1 MKGRIT
7 MSKYVFGIDLGT
19 TYSCIARVDERGRAE
34 VIKNLEGENTTPSV
48 VAFEDNSV
56 IVGSDAKEESSIK
69 PETTV
74 LLAKS
79 YMGKKVSMLDYNGE
93 PKMPEEISSYILKK
107 LTRDASEQL
116 GVEVK
121 DVVIT
126 CPAYFGTAERT
137 ATKNAGKIAGLNVLE
152 IISEPTAAAI
162 YYGCTKKLEEKTILV
177 YDLGGGTFDVTVMRI
192 SADKIEVICSD
203 GDHDLGGKNWDEI
216 LMAYL
221 LNQFSQK
228 VGYEVEPDE
237 YLDQRL
243 RDLAEKL
250 KKRLT
255 SSPKASGILEG
266 DGRQEKL
273 SVTREEF
280 DRMTAVYLRETMNK
294 VDAVLEIAQSKGYQ
308 VDEVLLVGGSTRMPQ
323 IKEMLEKKFKKEKV
337 QFLEPDEAVAKGAAI
352 HAVNVYVN
360 NQKNLTEKDFE
371 SEENVQVNIDG
382 DIKELNAKDYK
393 EKLSFSPEMMSLG
406 GKSREVVMA
415 TTKSFALN
423 PIVNGK
429 QVGYNMIIKN
439 QPLNN
444 GFLEVSKVFGTYF
457 ENQEIVNIAI
467 YENDSMEEY
476 FELEEN
482 LKLGDVNLE
491 LPKGLPKKSPIEI
504 TLKLTKEGILEVKG
518 LDKTSNKKVKVE
530 MNTKGIMLKEELEKI
545 KHKVQ
550 GITLI

>member
-1 MKGRIT
+1 

-126 CPAYFGTAERT
+126 CPAYFGTAERI

-444 GFLEVSKVFGTYF
+444 GFLEVSKVFGTYL

>member
-1 MKGRIT
+1 

-19 TYSCIARVDERGRAE
+19 TYSCIARVDETGRAE
-34 VIKNLEGENTTPSV
+34 VIKNLEGENITPSV
-48 VAFEDNSV
+48 VAFEDDTV

-74 LLAKS
+74 LLVKS
-79 YMGKKVSMLDYNGE
+79 YMGKKISMLDYNGE

-107 LTRDASEQL
+107 LARDTSEQL

-162 YYGCTKKLEEKTILV
+162 YYGCTRKHDEKTVLV

-192 SADKIEVICSD
+192 SANKIEVVCSD
-203 GDHDLGGKNWDEI
+203 GDHDLGGKNWDET
-216 LMAYL
+216 LMSYL
-221 LNQFSQK
+221 INQFSQK

-243 RDLAEKL
+243 REMAEKL

-255 SSPKASGILEG
+255 ATTKASGILEG
-266 DGRQEKL
+266 DAKQEKL
-273 SVTREEF
+273 SVTREDF
-280 DRMTAVYLRETMNK
+280 DRMTSIYLRETMNK
-294 VDAVLEIAQSKGYQ
+294 VETVLEISKNKGYQ
-308 VDEVLLVGGSTRMPQ
+308 IDEVLLVGGSTRMPQ
-323 IKEMLEKKFKKEKV
+323 VKETLEAKFGKEKV
-337 QFLEPDEAVAKGAAI
+337 YFLEPDEAVAKGAAI

-360 NQKNLTEKDFE
+360 NQKNLSEKDFE
-371 SEENVQVNIDG
+371 SEENVKVNIDG

-393 EKLSFSPEMMSLG
+393 EKLSFSPEIMSLG
-406 GKSREVVMA
+406 GKAREVVMT

-423 PIVNGK
+423 PIVNGR
-429 QVGYNMIIKN
+429 QIGYNMIIKN
-439 QPLNN
+439 QLMNN
-444 GFLEVSKVFGTYF
+444 GFLEVSKVFGTYLP
-457 ENQEIVNIAI
+457 NQETVDITI

-482 LKLGDVNLE
+482 LKLGKVTLE
-491 LPKGLPKKSPIEI
+491 LPKNLPKGSPIEI

-518 LDKTSNKKVKVE
+518 LDKTSNKEVKVE
-530 MNTKGIMLKEELEKI
+530 MNTKGIMSKQELERI
-545 KHKVQ
+545 KNKVQ

>member
-1 MKGRIT
+1 

-19 TYSCIARVDERGRAE
+19 TYSCIARVDETGRAE

-56 IVGSDAKEESSIK
+56 IVGRDAKEESSIK

-162 YYGCTKKLEEKTILV
+162 YYGCTRKLEEKTILV

-192 SADKIEVICSD
+192 SANKIEVICSD

-216 LMAYL
+216 LMVYL

-280 DRMTAVYLRETMNK
+280 DRMTSVYLRETMNK
-294 VDAVLEIAQSKGYQ
+294 VDAVLEITQSKGYQ

-323 IKEMLEKKFKKEKV
+323 IKETLEKKFGKEKV
-337 QFLEPDEAVAKGAAI
+337 HFLEPDEAVAKGAAI

-360 NQKNLTEKDFE
+360 NQKNFTEKDFE
-371 SEENVQVNIDG
+371 AEENVQVNING

-406 GKSREVVMA
+406 GKAREVVMA

-429 QVGYNMIIKN
+429 QIGYNMIIKN

-530 MNTKGIMLKEELEKI
+530 MNTKGIMLNEELEKI
-545 KHKVQ
+545 KCKVQ

>member
-1 MKGRIT
+1 MKGRIK

-19 TYSCIARVDERGRAE
+19 TYSCIARVDETGRAE
-34 VIKNLEGENTTPSV
+34 VIKNLEGENITPSV
-48 VAFEDNSV
+48 VAFEDDTV

-74 LLAKS
+74 LLVKS
-79 YMGKKVSMLDYNGE
+79 YMGKEISMLDYNGE

-107 LTRDASEQL
+107 LARDASEQL

-162 YYGCTKKLEEKTILV
+162 YYGCTRKHDEKTVLV

-192 SADKIEVICSD
+192 SADKIEVVCSD
-203 GDHDLGGKNWDEI
+203 GDHDLGGKNWDET
-216 LMAYL
+216 LMSYL
-221 LNQFSQK
+221 INQFSQK

-243 RDLAEKL
+243 REMAEKL

-255 SSPKASGILEG
+255 ATTKASGILEG
-266 DGRQEKL
+266 DAKQEKL
-273 SVTREEF
+273 SVTREDF
-280 DRMTAVYLRETMNK
+280 DRMTSIYLRETMNK
-294 VDAVLEIAQSKGYQ
+294 VETVLEISKNKGYQ
-308 VDEVLLVGGSTRMPQ
+308 IDEVLLVGGSTRMPQ
-323 IKEMLEKKFKKEKV
+323 VKETLEAKFGKEKV
-337 QFLEPDEAVAKGAAI
+337 YFLEPDEAVAKGAAI

-360 NQKNLTEKDFE
+360 NQKNLSEKDFE
-371 SEENVQVNIDG
+371 SEENVKVNIDG

-393 EKLSFSPEMMSLG
+393 EKLSFSPEIMSLG
-406 GKSREVVMA
+406 GKAREVVMT

-423 PIVNGK
+423 PIVNGR
-429 QVGYNMIIKN
+429 QIGYNMIIKN
-439 QPLNN
+439 QLMNN
-444 GFLEVSKVFGTYF
+444 GFLEVSKVFGTYLP
-457 ENQEIVNIAI
+457 NQETVDITI

-482 LKLGDVNLE
+482 LKLGKVTLE
-491 LPKGLPKKSPIEI
+491 LPKNLPKGSPIEI

-518 LDKTSNKKVKVE
+518 LDKTSNKEVKVE
-530 MNTKGIMLKEELEKI
+530 MNTKGIMSKQELERI
-545 KHKVQ
+545 KNKVQ

>member
-1 MKGRIT
+1 

-19 TYSCIARVDERGRAE
+19 TYSCIARVDETGRAE
-34 VIKNLEGENTTPSV
+34 VIKNLEGEHITPSV
-48 VAFEDNSV
+48 VAFEDNNV
-56 IVGSDAKEESSIK
+56 IVGSDAKEESVIK

-74 LLAKS
+74 ILVKS
-79 YMGKKVSMLDYNGE
+79 YMGQKTSMIDYDGE
-93 PKMPEEISSYILKK
+93 PKMPEEISAYILKK
-107 LTRDASEQL
+107 LVRDTSEQL

-162 YYGCTKKLEEKTILV
+162 YYGCTKKHDKKTVLV

-203 GDHDLGGKNWDEI
+203 GDHDLGGKNWDET

-221 LNQFSQK
+221 INQFSEK

-237 YLDQRL
+237 YLEQRL
-243 RDLAEKL
+243 RELAEKL

-255 SSPKASGILEG
+255 SSTKASGILEG
-266 DGRQEKL
+266 DGKQKKL
-273 SVTREEF
+273 SVTIEEF
-280 DRMTAVYLRETMNK
+280 NRMTSVYLRETMNK
-294 VDAVLEIAQSKGYQ
+294 VDAVLEIAQSKGYEI
-308 VDEVLLVGGSTRMPQ
+308 DEVLLVGGSTRMPQ
-323 IKEMLEKKFKKEKV
+323 VKGTLERKFGKEKV

-360 NQKNLTEKDFE
+360 NQKKLTEKDFE
-371 SEENVQVNIDG
+371 SEENVQVDIDG
-382 DIKELNAKDYK
+382 DIKELNTKDYK
-393 EKLSFSPEMMSLG
+393 EKLSFSPEIMSLG
-406 GKSREVVMA
+406 GKAREVVMA

-429 QVGYNMIIKN
+429 QIGYNMIIKN
-439 QPLNN
+439 QPMNN
-444 GFLEVSKVFGTYF
+444 GFLEVSKIFGTYI
-457 ENQEIVNIAI
+457 ENQETVNITI

-491 LPKGLPKKSPIEI
+491 LPEKLPKNSPIEI

-518 LDKTSNKKVKVE
+518 LDKTTNKEVKVE
-530 MNTKGIMLKEELEKI
+530 MNTKGVMSKQELEKI
-545 KHKVQ
+545 KDKVQ

>member
-1 MKGRIT
+1 

-19 TYSCIARVDERGRAE
+19 TYSCIARVDETGRAE
-34 VIKNLEGENTTPSV
+34 VIKNLEGENVTPSV
-48 VAFEDNSV
+48 VAFEDDSV
-56 IVGSDAKEESSIK
+56 IVGSDAKDESSIK

-74 LLAKS
+74 MLVKS
-79 YMGKKVSMLDYNGE
+79 YMGKKTSMIDYNGE

-107 LTRDASEQL
+107 LARDTSEQL

-162 YYGCTKKLEEKTILV
+162 YYGCTRKLEEKTVLV

-203 GDHDLGGKNWDEI
+203 GDHDLGGKNWDEA

-221 LNQFSQK
+221 INQFSEK
-228 VGYEVEPDE
+228 IGYEVEPDE

-243 RDLAEKL
+243 RELAEKL

-255 SSPKASGILEG
+255 SSSKASGMLEG

-273 SVTREEF
+273 SITREEF
-280 DRMTAVYLRETMNK
+280 ERMTVLYLRETMNK

-308 VDEVLLVGGSTRMPQ
+308 ADEVLLVGGSTRMPQ
-323 IKEMLEKKFKKEKV
+323 IKETLEKKFGKEKV

-360 NQKNLTEKDFE
+360 NQKNLTEEDFE

-393 EKLSFSPEMMSLG
+393 EKLSFSPEIMSLG
-406 GKSREVVMA
+406 GKAREVVMA
-415 TTKSFALN
+415 TTKSFAIN

-429 QVGYNMIIKN
+429 QIGYNMIIKN

-444 GFLEVSKVFGTYF
+444 GFLEVSKVFGTYY
-457 ENQEIVNIAI
+457 ENQESVNIAI

-491 LPKGLPKKSPIEI
+491 LPKSLPKKSPIEI

-518 LDKTSNKKVKVE
+518 LDKTSNKEVKVE
-530 MNTKGIMLKEELEKI
+530 MNAKGIMSKEELEKI
-545 KHKVQ
+545 KLKVQ

>member
-1 MKGRIT
+1 

-19 TYSCIARVDERGRAE
+19 TYSCIARVDETGRAE

-56 IVGSDAKEESSIK
+56 IVGRDAKEESSIK

-107 LTRDASEQL
+107 LVRDASEQL

-152 IISEPTAAAI
+152 IISEPKAAAI
-162 YYGCTKKLEEKTILV
+162 YYGCTRKLEEKTILV

-192 SADKIEVICSD
+192 SANKIEVICSD

-216 LMAYL
+216 LMVYL

-243 RDLAEKL
+243 RDLAERL

-255 SSPKASGILEG
+255 SSTKASGILEG
-266 DGRQEKL
+266 DGQQEKL

-280 DRMTAVYLRETMNK
+280 DRMTSVYLRETMNK

-323 IKEMLEKKFKKEKV
+323 IKETLEKKFGKEKI

-360 NQKNLTEKDFE
+360 NQKNFTEKDFE
-371 SEENVQVNIDG
+371 AEENVQVNING

-406 GKSREVVMA
+406 GKAREVVMA

-429 QVGYNMIIKN
+429 QIGYNMIIKN

-530 MNTKGIMLKEELEKI
+530 MNTKGIMLNEELEKI
-545 KHKVQ
+545 KCKVQ

>member
-1 MKGRIT
+1 

-19 TYSCIARVDERGRAE
+19 TYSCIARVDETGRAE

-126 CPAYFGTAERT
+126 CPAYFGTAERI

-444 GFLEVSKVFGTYF
+444 GFLEVSKVFGTYL

>member
-1 MKGRIT
+1 

-19 TYSCIARVDERGRAE
+19 TYSCIARVDETGRAE

-56 IVGSDAKEESSIK
+56 IVGRDAKEESSIK

-107 LTRDASEQL
+107 LVRDASEQL

-162 YYGCTKKLEEKTILV
+162 YYGCTRKLEEKTILV

-192 SADKIEVICSD
+192 SANKIEVICSD

-216 LMAYL
+216 LMVYL

-243 RDLAEKL
+243 RDLAERL

-255 SSPKASGILEG
+255 SSTKASGILEG
-266 DGRQEKL
+266 DGQQEKL

-280 DRMTAVYLRETMNK
+280 DRMTSVYLRETMNK

-323 IKEMLEKKFKKEKV
+323 IKETLEKKFGKEKI

-360 NQKNLTEKDFE
+360 NQKNFTEKDFE
-371 SEENVQVNIDG
+371 AEENVQVNING

-406 GKSREVVMA
+406 GKAREVVMA

-429 QVGYNMIIKN
+429 QIGYNMIIKN

-467 YENDSMEEY
+467 YENDSIEEY

-530 MNTKGIMLKEELEKI
+530 MNTKGIMLNEELEKI
-545 KHKVQ
+545 KCKVQ

>member
-1 MKGRIT
+1 

-19 TYSCIARVDERGRAE
+19 TYSCIARVDETGRAE
-34 VIKNLEGENTTPSV
+34 VIKNLEGENITPSV
-48 VAFEDNSV
+48 VAFENNSV

-162 YYGCTKKLEEKTILV
+162 YYGCTRKLEEKTILV

-192 SADKIEVICSD
+192 SANKIEVICSD

-216 LMAYL
+216 LMSYL

-280 DRMTAVYLRETMNK
+280 DRMTSVYLRETMNK
-294 VDAVLEIAQSKGYQ
+294 VDAVLEIAQNKGYQ

-323 IKEMLEKKFKKEKV
+323 IKETLEKKFGKEKV

-360 NQKNLTEKDFE
+360 NQKNFTEKDFE
-371 SEENVQVNIDG
+371 AEENVQVDING

-406 GKSREVVMA
+406 GKAREVVMA

-423 PIVNGK
+423 PIVNDK
-429 QVGYNMIIKN
+429 QIGYNMIIKN

-518 LDKTSNKKVKVE
+518 LDKTSNKEVKVE
-530 MNTKGIMLKEELEKI
+530 MNAKGIMSKEELEKI
-545 KHKVQ
+545 KLKVQ

>member
-1 MKGRIT
+1 

-19 TYSCIARVDERGRAE
+19 TYSCIARVDETGRAE

-48 VAFEDNSV
+48 VAFEDDSV
-56 IVGSDAKEESSIK
+56 IVGSDAKEEASIK

-74 LLAKS
+74 LLVKA
-79 YMGKKVSMLDYNGE
+79 YMGKKVSMLDYNGDS
-93 PKMPEEISSYILKK
+93 KMPEEISSYILKK
-107 LTRDASEQL
+107 LARDASEQL

-152 IISEPTAAAI
+152 IINEPTAAAI
-162 YYGCTKKLEEKTILV
+162 YYGCTRKHEEKTVLV

-192 SADKIEVICSD
+192 NDDKIEVICSD
-203 GDHDLGGKNWDEI
+203 GDHDLGGKNWDET

-221 LNQFSQK
+221 INQFSQK

-243 RDLAEKL
+243 REMAEKF

-255 SSPKASGILEG
+255 SSTKVSGILEG
-266 DGRQEKL
+266 DGKQEKL

-280 DRMTAVYLRETMNK
+280 DGMTSIYLRETMNK
-294 VDAVLEIAQSKGYQ
+294 VETVLEIARNKGYKI
-308 VDEVLLVGGSTRMPQ
+308 DEVLLVGGSTRMPQ
-323 IKEMLEKKFKKEKV
+323 IKETLEEKFGKEKV
-337 QFLEPDEAVAKGAAI
+337 KFFEPDEAVAKGAAI
-352 HAVNVYVN
+352 HAVNIYVN

-371 SEENVQVNIDG
+371 SEENVKVNIDG

-393 EKLSFSPEMMSLG
+393 EKLSFSPEVMSLG
-406 GKSREVVMA
+406 GKAREVIMA

-423 PIVNGK
+423 PIVNGR
-429 QVGYNMIIKN
+429 QIGYNMIIKN
-439 QPLNN
+439 QPMNN
-444 GFLEVSKVFGTYF
+444 GFLEVSKVFGTYL
-457 ENQEIVNIAI
+457 ENQETVDITI

-482 LKLGDVNLE
+482 LKLGDIILE
-491 LPKGLPKKSPIEI
+491 LPKNLPKLSPIEI

-518 LDKTSNKKVKVE
+518 LDKTSNKEVKVK
-530 MNTKGIMLKEELEKI
+530 MNTKGIMSKQELEKI
-545 KHKVQ
+545 KDKVQ

>member
-1 MKGRIT
+1 
-7 MSKYVFGIDLGT
+7 
-19 TYSCIARVDERGRAE
+19 
-34 VIKNLEGENTTPSV
+34 
-48 VAFEDNSV
+48 
-56 IVGSDAKEESSIK
+56 
-69 PETTV
+69 
-74 LLAKS
+74 
-79 YMGKKVSMLDYNGE
+79 
-93 PKMPEEISSYILKK
+93 
-107 LTRDASEQL
+107 
-116 GVEVK
+116 
-121 DVVIT
+121 
-126 CPAYFGTAERT
+126 
-137 ATKNAGKIAGLNVLE
+137 
-152 IISEPTAAAI
+152 
-162 YYGCTKKLEEKTILV
+162 
-177 YDLGGGTFDVTVMRI
+177 MRI

-360 NQKNLTEKDFE
+360 NQKNFTEKDFE
-371 SEENVQVNIDG
+371 AEENVQVNING

-393 EKLSFSPEMMSLG
+393 EKLSISPEMMSLG
-406 GKSREVVMA
+406 GKAREVVMA

-429 QVGYNMIIKN
+429 QIGYNMIIKN

-545 KHKVQ
+545 KCKVQ

>member
-1 MKGRIT
+1 

-19 TYSCIARVDERGRAE
+19 TYSCIARVDETGRAE
-34 VIKNLEGENTTPSV
+34 VIKNLEGENVTPSV
-48 VAFEDNSV
+48 VAFEDDSV
-56 IVGSDAKEESSIK
+56 IVGSDAKDESSIK

-74 LLAKS
+74 MLVKS
-79 YMGKKVSMLDYNGE
+79 YMGKKTSMIDYNGE

-107 LTRDASEQL
+107 LARDTSEQL

-162 YYGCTKKLEEKTILV
+162 YYGCTRKHDEKTVLV

-192 SADKIEVICSD
+192 NADKIEVVCSD
-203 GDHDLGGKNWDEI
+203 GDHDLGGKNWDET
-216 LMAYL
+216 LMSYL
-221 LNQFSQK
+221 INQFSQK

-243 RDLAEKL
+243 REMAEKL

-255 SSPKASGILEG
+255 ATTKASGILEG
-266 DGRQEKL
+266 DAKQEKL
-273 SVTREEF
+273 SVTREDF
-280 DRMTAVYLRETMNK
+280 DRMTSIYLRETMNK
-294 VDAVLEIAQSKGYQ
+294 VETVLEISKNKGYQ
-308 VDEVLLVGGSTRMPQ
+308 IDEVLLVGGSTRMPQ
-323 IKEMLEKKFKKEKV
+323 VKETLEAKFGKEKV
-337 QFLEPDEAVAKGAAI
+337 YFLEPDEAVAKGAAI

-360 NQKNLTEKDFE
+360 NQKNLSEKDFE
-371 SEENVQVNIDG
+371 SEENVKVNIDG

-393 EKLSFSPEMMSLG
+393 EKLSFSPEIMSLG
-406 GKSREVVMA
+406 GKAREVVMT

-423 PIVNGK
+423 PIVNGR
-429 QVGYNMIIKN
+429 QIGYNMIIKN
-439 QPLNN
+439 QLMNN
-444 GFLEVSKVFGTYF
+444 GFLEVSKVFGTYLP
-457 ENQEIVNIAI
+457 NQETVDITI

-482 LKLGDVNLE
+482 LKLGKVTLE
-491 LPKGLPKKSPIEI
+491 LPKNLPKGSPIEI

-518 LDKTSNKKVKVE
+518 LDKTSNKEVKVE
-530 MNTKGIMLKEELEKI
+530 MNTKGIMSKQELERI
-545 KHKVQ
+545 KNKVQ

>member
-1 MKGRIT
+1 

-19 TYSCIARVDERGRAE
+19 TYSCIARVDETGRAE
-34 VIKNLEGENTTPSV
+34 VIKNLEGENVTPSV
-48 VAFEDNSV
+48 VAFEDDSV
-56 IVGSDAKEESSIK
+56 IVGSDAKDESSIK

-74 LLAKS
+74 MLVKS
-79 YMGKKVSMLDYNGE
+79 YMGKKTSMIDYNGE

-107 LTRDASEQL
+107 LARDTSEQL

-162 YYGCTKKLEEKTILV
+162 YYGCTRKHDEKTVLV

-192 SADKIEVICSD
+192 NADKIEVVCSD
-203 GDHDLGGKNWDEI
+203 GDHDLGGKNWDET
-216 LMAYL
+216 LMSYL
-221 LNQFSQK
+221 INQFSQK

-243 RDLAEKL
+243 REMAEKL

-255 SSPKASGILEG
+255 ATTKASGILEG
-266 DGRQEKL
+266 DAKQEKL
-273 SVTREEF
+273 SVTREDF
-280 DRMTAVYLRETMNK
+280 DRMTSIYLRETMNK
-294 VDAVLEIAQSKGYQ
+294 VETVLEISKNKGYQ
-308 VDEVLLVGGSTRMPQ
+308 IDEVLLVGGSTRMPQ
-323 IKEMLEKKFKKEKV
+323 VKETLEAKFGKEKV
-337 QFLEPDEAVAKGAAI
+337 YFLEPDEAVAKGAAI

-360 NQKNLTEKDFE
+360 NQKNLSEKDFE
-371 SEENVQVNIDG
+371 SEENIKVNIDG

-393 EKLSFSPEMMSLG
+393 EKLSFSPEIMSLG
-406 GKSREVVMA
+406 GKAREVVMT

-423 PIVNGK
+423 PIVNGR
-429 QVGYNMIIKN
+429 QIGYNMIIKN
-439 QPLNN
+439 QLMNN
-444 GFLEVSKVFGTYF
+444 GFLEVSKVFGTYLP
-457 ENQEIVNIAI
+457 NQETVDITI

-482 LKLGDVNLE
+482 LKLGKVNLE
-491 LPKGLPKKSPIEI
+491 LPKNLPKGSPIEI

-518 LDKTSNKKVKVE
+518 LDKTSNKEVKVE
-530 MNTKGIMLKEELEKI
+530 MNTKGIMSKQELERI
-545 KHKVQ
+545 KNKVQ

>member
-1 MKGRIT
+1 

-19 TYSCIARVDERGRAE
+19 TYSCIARVDETGRAE
-34 VIKNLEGENTTPSV
+34 VIKNLEGENTTPSI

-56 IVGSDAKEESSIK
+56 IVGRDAKEESSIK

-107 LTRDASEQL
+107 LVRDASEQL

-162 YYGCTKKLEEKTILV
+162 YYGCTRKLEEKTILV

-192 SADKIEVICSD
+192 SANKIEVICSD

-216 LMAYL
+216 LMVYL

-243 RDLAEKL
+243 RDLAERL

-280 DRMTAVYLRETMNK
+280 DRMTSVYLRETMNK

-323 IKEMLEKKFKKEKV
+323 IKETLEKKFGKEKV

-360 NQKNLTEKDFE
+360 NQKNFTEKDFE
-371 SEENVQVNIDG
+371 AEENVQVNING

-406 GKSREVVMA
+406 GKAREVVMA

-429 QVGYNMIIKN
+429 QIGYNMIIKN

-530 MNTKGIMLKEELEKI
+530 MNTKGIMLNEELEKI
-545 KHKVQ
+545 KCKVQ

>member
-1 MKGRIT
+1 

-19 TYSCIARVDERGRAE
+19 TYSCIARVDETGRAE
-34 VIKNLEGENTTPSV
+34 VIKNLEGENITPSV
-48 VAFEDNSV
+48 VAFEDDTV

-74 LLAKS
+74 LLVKS
-79 YMGKKVSMLDYNGE
+79 YMGKEISMLDYNGE

-107 LTRDASEQL
+107 LARDASEQL

-162 YYGCTKKLEEKTILV
+162 YYGCTRKHDEKTVLV

-192 SADKIEVICSD
+192 NADKIEVVCSD
-203 GDHDLGGKNWDEI
+203 GDHDLGGKNWDET
-216 LMAYL
+216 LMSYL
-221 LNQFSQK
+221 INQFSQK

-243 RDLAEKL
+243 REMAEKL

-255 SSPKASGILEG
+255 ATTKASGILEG
-266 DGRQEKL
+266 DAKQEKL
-273 SVTREEF
+273 SVTREDF
-280 DRMTAVYLRETMNK
+280 DRMTSIYLRETMNK
-294 VDAVLEIAQSKGYQ
+294 VETVLEISKNKGYKI
-308 VDEVLLVGGSTRMPQ
+308 DEVLLVGGSTRMPQ
-323 IKEMLEKKFKKEKV
+323 VKETLEAKFGKEKV
-337 QFLEPDEAVAKGAAI
+337 YFLEPDEAVAKGAAI

-360 NQKNLTEKDFE
+360 NQKNLSEKDFE
-371 SEENVQVNIDG
+371 SEENVKVNIDG

-393 EKLSFSPEMMSLG
+393 EKLSFSPEIMSLG
-406 GKSREVVMA
+406 GKAREVVMT

-423 PIVNGK
+423 PIVNGR
-429 QVGYNMIIKN
+429 QIGYNMIIKN
-439 QPLNN
+439 QLMNN
-444 GFLEVSKVFGTYF
+444 GFLEVSKVFGTYLP
-457 ENQEIVNIAI
+457 NQETVDITI

-482 LKLGDVNLE
+482 LKLGKVTLE
-491 LPKGLPKKSPIEI
+491 LPKNLPKGSPIEI

-518 LDKTSNKKVKVE
+518 LDKTSNKEVKVE
-530 MNTKGIMLKEELEKI
+530 MNTKGIMSKQELERI
-545 KHKVQ
+545 KNKVQ

>member
-1 MKGRIT
+1 

-19 TYSCIARVDERGRAE
+19 TYSCIARVDETGRAE
-34 VIKNLEGENTTPSV
+34 VIKNLEGENVTPSV
-48 VAFEDNSV
+48 VAFEDDSV
-56 IVGSDAKEESSIK
+56 IVGSDAKDESSIK

-74 LLAKS
+74 MLVKS
-79 YMGKKVSMLDYNGE
+79 YMGKKTSMIDYNGE

-107 LTRDASEQL
+107 LARDTSEQL

-162 YYGCTKKLEEKTILV
+162 YYGCTRKLEEKTVLV

-192 SADKIEVICSD
+192 SANKIEVICSD

-216 LMAYL
+216 LMVYL

-243 RDLAEKL
+243 RDLAERL

-255 SSPKASGILEG
+255 SSTKASGILEG
-266 DGRQEKL
+266 DGQQEKL

-280 DRMTAVYLRETMNK
+280 DRMTSVYLRETMNK

-323 IKEMLEKKFKKEKV
+323 IKETLEKKFGKEKV

-360 NQKNLTEKDFE
+360 NQKNFTEKDFE
-371 SEENVQVNIDG
+371 AEENVQVNING

-406 GKSREVVMA
+406 GKAREVVMA

-429 QVGYNMIIKN
+429 QIGYNMIIKN

-491 LPKGLPKKSPIEI
+491 LPKSLPKKSPIEI

-518 LDKTSNKKVKVE
+518 IDKTSNKEVKVE
-530 MNTKGIMLKEELEKI
+530 MNAKGIMSKEELEKI
-545 KHKVQ
+545 KLKVQ

>member
-1 MKGRIT
+1 

-19 TYSCIARVDERGRAE
+19 TYSCIARVDETGRAE

-56 IVGSDAKEESSIK
+56 IVGRDAKEESSIK

-107 LTRDASEQL
+107 LVRDASEQL

-162 YYGCTKKLEEKTILV
+162 YYGCTRKLEEKTILV
-177 YDLGGGTFDVTVMRI
+177 YDLGGGTFDVTVMRV
-192 SADKIEVICSD
+192 SANKIEVICSD

-216 LMAYL
+216 LMVYL

-243 RDLAEKL
+243 RDLAERL

-255 SSPKASGILEG
+255 SSTKANGILEG

-280 DRMTAVYLRETMNK
+280 DRMTSVYLRETMNK

-323 IKEMLEKKFKKEKV
+323 IKETLEKKFGKEKI

-360 NQKNLTEKDFE
+360 NQKNFTEKDFE
-371 SEENVQVNIDG
+371 AEENVQVNING

-406 GKSREVVMA
+406 GKAREVVMA

-423 PIVNGK
+423 PIVNDK
-429 QVGYNMIIKN
+429 QIGYNMIIKN

-530 MNTKGIMLKEELEKI
+530 MNTKGIMLNEELEKI
-545 KHKVQ
+545 KCKVQ

>member
-1 MKGRIT
+1 

-19 TYSCIARVDERGRAE
+19 TYSCIARVDETGRAE

-48 VAFEDNSV
+48 VAFEDDSV
-56 IVGSDAKEESSIK
+56 IVGSDAKEEASIK

-74 LLAKS
+74 LLVKA
-79 YMGKKVSMLDYNGE
+79 YMGKKVSMLDYNGDS
-93 PKMPEEISSYILKK
+93 KMPEEISSYILKK
-107 LTRDASEQL
+107 LARDASEQL

-152 IISEPTAAAI
+152 IINEPTAAAI
-162 YYGCTKKLEEKTILV
+162 YYGCTRKHEEKTVLV

-192 SADKIEVICSD
+192 NDDKIEVICSD
-203 GDHDLGGKNWDEI
+203 GDHDLGGKNWDET

-221 LNQFSQK
+221 INQFSQK

-243 RDLAEKL
+243 REMAEKF

-255 SSPKASGILEG
+255 SSTKVSGILEG
-266 DGRQEKL
+266 DGKQEKL

-280 DRMTAVYLRETMNK
+280 DGMTSIYLRETMNK
-294 VDAVLEIAQSKGYQ
+294 VETVLEIARNKGYKI
-308 VDEVLLVGGSTRMPQ
+308 DEVLLVGGSTRMPQ
-323 IKEMLEKKFKKEKV
+323 IKETLEEKFGKEKV
-337 QFLEPDEAVAKGAAI
+337 QFFEPDEAVAKGAAI
-352 HAVNVYVN
+352 HAVNIYVN

-371 SEENVQVNIDG
+371 SEENVKVNIDG

-393 EKLSFSPEMMSLG
+393 EKLSFAPEVMSLG
-406 GKSREVVMA
+406 GKAREVIMA

-423 PIVNGK
+423 PIVNGR
-429 QVGYNMIIKN
+429 QIGYNMIIKN
-439 QPLNN
+439 QPMNN
-444 GFLEVSKVFGTYF
+444 GFLEVSKVFGTYL
-457 ENQEIVNIAI
+457 ENQETVDITI

-482 LKLGDVNLE
+482 LKLGDIILE
-491 LPKGLPKKSPIEI
+491 LPKNLPKLSPIEI

-518 LDKTSNKKVKVE
+518 LDKTSNKEVKVK
-530 MNTKGIMLKEELEKI
+530 MNTKGIMSKQELEKI
-545 KHKVQ
+545 KDKVQ

>member
-1 MKGRIT
+1 

-19 TYSCIARVDERGRAE
+19 TYSCIARVDKTGRAE

-162 YYGCTKKLEEKTILV
+162 YYGCTRKLEEKTILV

-192 SADKIEVICSD
+192 SANKIEVICSD

-216 LMAYL
+216 LMVYL

-243 RDLAEKL
+243 RDLAERL

-255 SSPKASGILEG
+255 SSTKASGILEG

-280 DRMTAVYLRETMNK
+280 DRMTSVYLRETMNK

-323 IKEMLEKKFKKEKV
+323 IKETLEKKFGKEKV

-360 NQKNLTEKDFE
+360 NQKNFTEKDFE
-371 SEENVQVNIDG
+371 AEENVQVNING

-406 GKSREVVMA
+406 GKAREVVMA

-423 PIVNGK
+423 PIVNDK
-429 QVGYNMIIKN
+429 QIGYNMIIKN

-530 MNTKGIMLKEELEKI
+530 MNTKGIMLNEELEKI
-545 KHKVQ
+545 KCKVQ

>member
-1 MKGRIT
+1 

-19 TYSCIARVDERGRAE
+19 TYSCIARVDETGRAE
-34 VIKNLEGENTTPSV
+34 VIKNLEGENITPSV
-48 VAFEDNSV
+48 VAFEDDTV

-74 LLAKS
+74 LLVKS
-79 YMGKKVSMLDYNGE
+79 YMGKEISMLDYNGE

-107 LTRDASEQL
+107 LARDASEQL

-162 YYGCTKKLEEKTILV
+162 YYGCTRKHDEKTVLV

-192 SADKIEVICSD
+192 NADKIVVVCSD
-203 GDHDLGGKNWDEI
+203 GDHDLGGKNWDET
-216 LMAYL
+216 LMSYL
-221 LNQFSQK
+221 INQFSQK

-243 RDLAEKL
+243 REMAEKL

-255 SSPKASGILEG
+255 ATTKASGILEG
-266 DGRQEKL
+266 DAKQEKL
-273 SVTREEF
+273 SVTREDF
-280 DRMTAVYLRETMNK
+280 DRMTSIYLRETMNK
-294 VDAVLEIAQSKGYQ
+294 VETVLEISKNKGYQ
-308 VDEVLLVGGSTRMPQ
+308 IDEVLLVGGSTRMPQ
-323 IKEMLEKKFKKEKV
+323 VKETLEAKFGKEKV
-337 QFLEPDEAVAKGAAI
+337 YFLEPDEAVAKGAAI

-360 NQKNLTEKDFE
+360 NQKNLSEKDFE
-371 SEENVQVNIDG
+371 SEENVKVNIDG

-393 EKLSFSPEMMSLG
+393 EKLSFSPEIMSLG
-406 GKSREVVMA
+406 GKAREVVMT

-423 PIVNGK
+423 PIVNGR
-429 QVGYNMIIKN
+429 QIGYNMIIKN
-439 QPLNN
+439 QLMNN
-444 GFLEVSKVFGTYF
+444 GFLEVSKVFGTYLP
-457 ENQEIVNIAI
+457 NQETVDITI

-482 LKLGDVNLE
+482 LKLGKVTLE
-491 LPKGLPKKSPIEI
+491 LPKNLPKGSPIEI

-518 LDKTSNKKVKVE
+518 LDKTSNKEVKVE
-530 MNTKGIMLKEELEKI
+530 MNTKGIMSKQELERI
-545 KHKVQ
+545 KNKVQ

>member
-1 MKGRIT
+1 M
-7 MSKYVFGIDLGT
+7 
-19 TYSCIARVDERGRAE
+19 
-34 VIKNLEGENTTPSV
+34 
-48 VAFEDNSV
+48 AFEDNSV

-162 YYGCTKKLEEKTILV
+162 YYGCTRKLEEKTILV

-192 SADKIEVICSD
+192 SANKIEVICSD

-216 LMAYL
+216 LMVYL

-243 RDLAEKL
+243 RDLAERL

-255 SSPKASGILEG
+255 SSTKASGILEG

-280 DRMTAVYLRETMNK
+280 DRMTSVYLRETMNK

-323 IKEMLEKKFKKEKV
+323 IKETLEKKFGKEKI

-360 NQKNLTEKDFE
+360 NQKNFTEKDFE
-371 SEENVQVNIDG
+371 AEENVQVNING

-406 GKSREVVMA
+406 GKAREVVMA

-429 QVGYNMIIKN
+429 QIGYNMIIKN

-518 LDKTSNKKVKVE
+518 LDKTSNKEVKVE
-530 MNTKGIMLKEELEKI
+530 MNAKGIMSKEELEKI
-545 KHKVQ
+545 KLKVQ

>member
-1 MKGRIT
+1 

-19 TYSCIARVDERGRAE
+19 TYSCIARVDETGRAE

-56 IVGSDAKEESSIK
+56 IVGRDAKEESSIK

-107 LTRDASEQL
+107 LVRDASEQL

-162 YYGCTKKLEEKTILV
+162 YYGCTRKLEEKTILV

-192 SADKIEVICSD
+192 SANKIEVICSD

-216 LMAYL
+216 LMVYL

-243 RDLAEKL
+243 RDLAERL

-255 SSPKASGILEG
+255 SSTKASGILEG
-266 DGRQEKL
+266 DGQQEKL

-280 DRMTAVYLRETMNK
+280 DRMTSVYLRETMNK

-323 IKEMLEKKFKKEKV
+323 IKETLEKKFGKEKI

-360 NQKNLTEKDFE
+360 NQKNFTEKDFE
-371 SEENVQVNIDG
+371 AEENVQVNING
-382 DIKELNAKDYK
+382 DIKELNAKDYE
-393 EKLSFSPEMMSLG
+393 EKLSFSPEMMCLG
-406 GKSREVVMA
+406 GKAREVVMA

-429 QVGYNMIIKN
+429 QIGYNMIIKN

-504 TLKLTKEGILEVKG
+504 TLQLTKEGLLEVKG

-530 MNTKGIMLKEELEKI
+530 MNTKGIMLNEELEKI
-545 KHKVQ
+545 KCKVQ

>member
-1 MKGRIT
+1 

-19 TYSCIARVDERGRAE
+19 TYSCIARVDETGRAE

-107 LTRDASEQL
+107 LIRDASEQL

-162 YYGCTKKLEEKTILV
+162 YYGCTRKLEEKTILV

-192 SADKIEVICSD
+192 SANKIEVICSD

-216 LMAYL
+216 LMSYL

-243 RDLAEKL
+243 RDLAERL

-280 DRMTAVYLRETMNK
+280 DRMTSVYLRETINK

-323 IKEMLEKKFKKEKV
+323 IKETLEKKFGKEKV

-360 NQKNLTEKDFE
+360 NQKNFTEKDFE
-371 SEENVQVNIDG
+371 AEENVQVNING

-406 GKSREVVMA
+406 GKAREVVMA

-429 QVGYNMIIKN
+429 QIGYNMIIKN

-545 KHKVQ
+545 KCKVQ

>member
-1 MKGRIT
+1 

-19 TYSCIARVDERGRAE
+19 TYSCIARVDETGRAE
-34 VIKNLEGENTTPSV
+34 VIKNLEGENITPSV
-48 VAFEDNSV
+48 VAFEDDTV

-74 LLAKS
+74 LLVKS
-79 YMGKKVSMLDYNGE
+79 YMGKEISMLDYNGE

-107 LTRDASEQL
+107 LARDASEQL

-162 YYGCTKKLEEKTILV
+162 YYGCTRKHDEKTVLV

-192 SADKIEVICSD
+192 SADKIEVVCSD
-203 GDHDLGGKNWDEI
+203 GDHDLGGKNWDET
-216 LMAYL
+216 LMSYL
-221 LNQFSQK
+221 INQFSQK

-243 RDLAEKL
+243 REMAEKL

-255 SSPKASGILEG
+255 ATTKASGILEG
-266 DGRQEKL
+266 DAKQEKL
-273 SVTREEF
+273 SVTREDF
-280 DRMTAVYLRETMNK
+280 DRMTSIYLRETMNK
-294 VDAVLEIAQSKGYQ
+294 VETVLEISKNKGYQ
-308 VDEVLLVGGSTRMPQ
+308 IDEVLLVGGSTRMPQ
-323 IKEMLEKKFKKEKV
+323 VKETLEAKFGKEKV
-337 QFLEPDEAVAKGAAI
+337 HFLEPDEAVAKGAAI

-360 NQKNLTEKDFE
+360 NQKNLSEKDFE
-371 SEENVQVNIDG
+371 SEENIKVNIDG

-393 EKLSFSPEMMSLG
+393 EKLSFSPEIMSLG
-406 GKSREVVMA
+406 GKAREVVMT

-423 PIVNGK
+423 PIVNGR
-429 QVGYNMIIKN
+429 QIGYNMIIKN
-439 QPLNN
+439 QLMNN
-444 GFLEVSKVFGTYF
+444 GFLEVSKVFGTYLP
-457 ENQEIVNIAI
+457 NQETVDITI

-482 LKLGDVNLE
+482 LKLGKVTLE
-491 LPKGLPKKSPIEI
+491 LPKNLPKGSPIEI

-518 LDKTSNKKVKVE
+518 LDKTSNKEVKVE
-530 MNTKGIMLKEELEKI
+530 MNTKGIMSKQELERI
-545 KHKVQ
+545 KNKVQ

>member
-1 MKGRIT
+1 

-19 TYSCIARVDERGRAE
+19 TYSCIARVDETGRAE

-56 IVGSDAKEESSIK
+56 IVGRDAKEESSIK

-137 ATKNAGKIAGLNVLE
+137 ATKNTGKIAGLNVLE

-162 YYGCTKKLEEKTILV
+162 YYGCTRKLEEKTILV

-192 SADKIEVICSD
+192 SANKIEVICSD

-216 LMAYL
+216 LMVYL

-280 DRMTAVYLRETMNK
+280 DRMTSVYLRETMNK
-294 VDAVLEIAQSKGYQ
+294 VDAVLEITQSKGYQ

-323 IKEMLEKKFKKEKV
+323 IKETLEKKFGKEKV
-337 QFLEPDEAVAKGAAI
+337 HFLEPDEAVAKGAAI

-360 NQKNLTEKDFE
+360 NQKNFTEKDFE
-371 SEENVQVNIDG
+371 AEENVQVNING

-406 GKSREVVMA
+406 GKAREVVMA

-429 QVGYNMIIKN
+429 QIGYNMIIKN

-530 MNTKGIMLKEELEKI
+530 MNTKGIMLNEELEKI
-545 KHKVQ
+545 KCKVQ

>member
-1 MKGRIT
+1 

-19 TYSCIARVDERGRAE
+19 TYSCIARVDETGRAE
-34 VIKNLEGENTTPSV
+34 VIKNLEGEHITPSV
-48 VAFEDNSV
+48 VAFEDDTV

-74 LLAKS
+74 LLVKS
-79 YMGKKVSMLDYNGE
+79 YMGKEISMLDYNGE

-107 LTRDASEQL
+107 LARDASEQL

-162 YYGCTKKLEEKTILV
+162 YYGCTRKHDEKTVLV

-192 SADKIEVICSD
+192 NADKIEVVCSD
-203 GDHDLGGKNWDEI
+203 GDHDLGGKNWDET
-216 LMAYL
+216 LMSYL
-221 LNQFSQK
+221 INQFSQK

-243 RDLAEKL
+243 REMAEKL

-255 SSPKASGILEG
+255 ATTKASGILEG
-266 DGRQEKL
+266 DAKQEKL
-273 SVTREEF
+273 SVTREDF
-280 DRMTAVYLRETMNK
+280 DRMTSIYLRETMNK
-294 VDAVLEIAQSKGYQ
+294 VETVLEISKNKGYQ
-308 VDEVLLVGGSTRMPQ
+308 IDEVLLVGGSTRMPQ
-323 IKEMLEKKFKKEKV
+323 VKETLEAKFGKEKV
-337 QFLEPDEAVAKGAAI
+337 YFLEPDEAVAKGAAI

-360 NQKNLTEKDFE
+360 NQKNLSEKDFE
-371 SEENVQVNIDG
+371 SEENVKVNIDG

-393 EKLSFSPEMMSLG
+393 EKLSFSPEIMSLG
-406 GKSREVVMA
+406 GKAREVVMT

-423 PIVNGK
+423 PIVNGR
-429 QVGYNMIIKN
+429 QIGYNMIIKN
-439 QPLNN
+439 QLMNN
-444 GFLEVSKVFGTYF
+444 GFLEVSKVFGTYLP
-457 ENQEIVNIAI
+457 NQETVDITI

-482 LKLGDVNLE
+482 LKLGKVTLE
-491 LPKGLPKKSPIEI
+491 LPKNLPKGSPIEI

-518 LDKTSNKKVKVE
+518 LDKTSNKEVKVE
-530 MNTKGIMLKEELEKI
+530 MNTKGIMSKQELERI
-545 KHKVQ
+545 KNKVQ

>member
-1 MKGRIT
+1 

-19 TYSCIARVDERGRAE
+19 TYSCIARVDETGRAE
-34 VIKNLEGENTTPSV
+34 VIKNLEGENITPSV
-48 VAFEDNSV
+48 VAFEDDTV

-74 LLAKS
+74 LLVKS
-79 YMGKKVSMLDYNGE
+79 YMGKEISMLDYNGE

-107 LTRDASEQL
+107 LARDASEQL

-162 YYGCTKKLEEKTILV
+162 YYGCTRKHDEKTVLV

-192 SADKIEVICSD
+192 NADKIEVVCSD
-203 GDHDLGGKNWDEI
+203 GDHDLGGKNWDET
-216 LMAYL
+216 LMSYL
-221 LNQFSQK
+221 INQFSQK

-243 RDLAEKL
+243 REMAEKL

-255 SSPKASGILEG
+255 ATTKASGILEG
-266 DGRQEKL
+266 DAKQEKL
-273 SVTREEF
+273 SVTREDF
-280 DRMTAVYLRETMNK
+280 DRMTSIYLRETMNK
-294 VDAVLEIAQSKGYQ
+294 VETVLEISKNKGYQ
-308 VDEVLLVGGSTRMPQ
+308 IDEVLLVGGSTRMPQ
-323 IKEMLEKKFKKEKV
+323 VKETLEAKFGKEKV
-337 QFLEPDEAVAKGAAI
+337 YFLEPDEAVAKGAAI

-360 NQKNLTEKDFE
+360 NQKNLSEKDFE
-371 SEENVQVNIDG
+371 SEENVKVNIDG

-393 EKLSFSPEMMSLG
+393 EKLSFSPEIMSLG
-406 GKSREVVMA
+406 GKAREVVMT

-423 PIVNGK
+423 PIVNGR
-429 QVGYNMIIKN
+429 QIGYNMIIKN
-439 QPLNN
+439 QLMNN
-444 GFLEVSKVFGTYF
+444 GFLEVSKVFGTYLP
-457 ENQEIVNIAI
+457 NQETVDITI

-482 LKLGDVNLE
+482 LKLGKVTLE
-491 LPKGLPKKSPIEI
+491 LPKNLPKGSPIEI

-518 LDKTSNKKVKVE
+518 LDKTSNKEVKVE
-530 MNTKGIMLKEELEKI
+530 MNTKGIMSKQELERI
-545 KHKVQ
+545 KNKVQ

>member
-1 MKGRIT
+1 

-19 TYSCIARVDERGRAE
+19 TYSCIARVDETGRAE

-56 IVGSDAKEESSIK
+56 IVGRDAKEESSIK

-107 LTRDASEQL
+107 LVRDASEQL

-162 YYGCTKKLEEKTILV
+162 YYGCTRKLEEKTILV

-192 SADKIEVICSD
+192 SANKIEVICSD

-216 LMAYL
+216 LMVYL

-243 RDLAEKL
+243 RDLAERL

-255 SSPKASGILEG
+255 SSTKASGILEG
-266 DGRQEKL
+266 DGQQEKL

-280 DRMTAVYLRETMNK
+280 DRMTSVYLRETMNK

-323 IKEMLEKKFKKEKV
+323 IKETLEKKFGKEKI

-360 NQKNLTEKDFE
+360 NQKNFTEKDFE
-371 SEENVQVNIDG
+371 AEENVQVNING

-406 GKSREVVMA
+406 GKAREVVMA

-429 QVGYNMIIKN
+429 QIGYNMIIKN

-530 MNTKGIMLKEELEKI
+530 MNTKGIMLNEELEKI
-545 KHKVQ
+545 KCKVQ

>member
-1 MKGRIT
+1 

-19 TYSCIARVDERGRAE
+19 TYSCIARVDETGRAE

-56 IVGSDAKEESSIK
+56 IVGRDAKEESSIK
-69 PETTV
+69 PETTL

-107 LTRDASEQL
+107 LVRDASEQL

-162 YYGCTKKLEEKTILV
+162 YYGCTRKLEEKTILV
-177 YDLGGGTFDVTVMRI
+177 YDLGGGTFDVTVMRV
-192 SADKIEVICSD
+192 SANKIEVICSD

-216 LMAYL
+216 LMVYL

-243 RDLAEKL
+243 RDLAERL

-255 SSPKASGILEG
+255 SSTKANGILEG

-280 DRMTAVYLRETMNK
+280 DRMTSVYLRETMNK

-323 IKEMLEKKFKKEKV
+323 IKETLEKKFGKEKI

-360 NQKNLTEKDFE
+360 NQKNFTEKDFE
-371 SEENVQVNIDG
+371 AEENVQVNING

-406 GKSREVVMA
+406 GKAREVVMA

-423 PIVNGK
+423 PIVNDK
-429 QVGYNMIIKN
+429 QIGYNMIIKN

-530 MNTKGIMLKEELEKI
+530 MNTKGIMLNEELEKI
-545 KHKVQ
+545 KCKVQ

>member
-1 MKGRIT
+1 

-19 TYSCIARVDERGRAE
+19 TYSCIARVDETGRAE

-107 LTRDASEQL
+107 LIRDASEQL

-162 YYGCTKKLEEKTILV
+162 YYGCTRKLEEKTILV

-192 SADKIEVICSD
+192 SANKIEVICSD

-216 LMAYL
+216 LMSYL

-243 RDLAEKL
+243 RDLAERL

-280 DRMTAVYLRETMNK
+280 DRMTSVYLRETMNK

-323 IKEMLEKKFKKEKV
+323 IKETLEKKFGKEKV

-360 NQKNLTEKDFE
+360 NQKNFTEKDFE
-371 SEENVQVNIDG
+371 AEENVQVNING

-406 GKSREVVMA
+406 GKAREVVMA

-429 QVGYNMIIKN
+429 QIGYNMIIKN

-530 MNTKGIMLKEELEKI
+530 MNTKGIMLNEELEKI
-545 KHKVQ
+545 KCKVQ

>member
-1 MKGRIT
+1 

-19 TYSCIARVDERGRAE
+19 TYSCIARVDETGRAE
-34 VIKNLEGENTTPSV
+34 VIKNLEGENITPSV
-48 VAFEDNSV
+48 VAFEDDTV

-74 LLAKS
+74 LLVKS
-79 YMGKKVSMLDYNGE
+79 YMGKEISMLDYNGE

-107 LTRDASEQL
+107 LARDASEQL

-162 YYGCTKKLEEKTILV
+162 YYGCTRKHDEKTVLV

-192 SADKIEVICSD
+192 SADKIEVVCSD
-203 GDHDLGGKNWDEI
+203 GDHDLGGKNWDET
-216 LMAYL
+216 LMSYL
-221 LNQFSQK
+221 INQFSQK

-243 RDLAEKL
+243 REMAEKL

-255 SSPKASGILEG
+255 ATTKASGILEG
-266 DGRQEKL
+266 DAKQEKL
-273 SVTREEF
+273 SVTREDF
-280 DRMTAVYLRETMNK
+280 DRMTSIYLRETMNK
-294 VDAVLEIAQSKGYQ
+294 VETVLEISKNKGYQ
-308 VDEVLLVGGSTRMPQ
+308 IDEVLLVGGSTRMPQ
-323 IKEMLEKKFKKEKV
+323 VKETLEAKFGKEKV
-337 QFLEPDEAVAKGAAI
+337 YFLEPDEAVAKGAAI

-360 NQKNLTEKDFE
+360 NQKNLSEKDFE
-371 SEENVQVNIDG
+371 SEENIKVNIDG

-393 EKLSFSPEMMSLG
+393 EKLSFSPEIMSLG
-406 GKSREVVMA
+406 GKAREVVMT

-423 PIVNGK
+423 PIVNGR
-429 QVGYNMIIKN
+429 QIGYNMIIKN
-439 QPLNN
+439 QLMNN
-444 GFLEVSKVFGTYF
+444 GFLEVSKVFGTYLP
-457 ENQEIVNIAI
+457 NQETVDITI

-482 LKLGDVNLE
+482 LKLGKVTLE
-491 LPKGLPKKSPIEI
+491 LPKKLPKNSPIEI

-518 LDKTSNKKVKVE
+518 LDKTSNKEVKVE
-530 MNTKGIMLKEELEKI
+530 MNTKGIMSKQELERI
-545 KHKVQ
+545 KNKVQ

>member
-1 MKGRIT
+1 

-19 TYSCIARVDERGRAE
+19 TYSCISRVDERGRAE

-48 VAFEDNSV
+48 VAFEDSSV

-107 LTRDASEQL
+107 LVRDASEQL

-243 RDLAEKL
+243 RDLAERL

-255 SSPKASGILEG
+255 SSTKASGILEG

-280 DRMTAVYLRETMNK
+280 DRMTSVYLRETMNK

-323 IKEMLEKKFKKEKV
+323 IKETLEKKFGKEKV

-360 NQKNLTEKDFE
+360 NQKNFTEKDVE

-444 GFLEVSKVFGTYF
+444 GFLEVSKVFGTYL

>member
-1 MKGRIT
+1 

-19 TYSCIARVDERGRAE
+19 TYSCIARVDETGRAE

-107 LTRDASEQL
+107 LVRDASEQL

-162 YYGCTKKLEEKTILV
+162 YYGCTRKLEEKTILV

-192 SADKIEVICSD
+192 SANKIEVICSD

-216 LMAYL
+216 LMVYL

-243 RDLAEKL
+243 RDLAERL

-255 SSPKASGILEG
+255 SSTKASGILEG

-280 DRMTAVYLRETMNK
+280 DRMTSVYLRETMNK

-323 IKEMLEKKFKKEKV
+323 IKETLEKKFGKEKI

-360 NQKNLTEKDFE
+360 NQKNFTEKDFE
-371 SEENVQVNIDG
+371 AEENVQVNING

-393 EKLSFSPEMMSLG
+393 EKLSFSPEIMSLG
-406 GKSREVVMA
+406 GKAREVVMA

-429 QVGYNMIIKN
+429 QIGYNMIIKN

-444 GFLEVSKVFGTYF
+444 GFLEVSKVFGTYY
-457 ENQEIVNIAI
+457 ENQESVNIAI

-491 LPKGLPKKSPIEI
+491 LPKSLPQKSPIEI

-518 LDKTSNKKVKVE
+518 LDKTSNKEVKVE
-530 MNTKGIMLKEELEKI
+530 MNAKGIMSKEELEKI
-545 KHKVQ
+545 KLKVQ

>member
-1 MKGRIT
+1 

-19 TYSCIARVDERGRAE
+19 TYSCIARVDETGRAE

-56 IVGSDAKEESSIK
+56 IVGRDAKEESSIK

-107 LTRDASEQL
+107 LVRDASEQL

-162 YYGCTKKLEEKTILV
+162 YYGCTRKLEEKTILV

-192 SADKIEVICSD
+192 SANKIEVICSD

-216 LMAYL
+216 LMVYL

-255 SSPKASGILEG
+255 SSTKASGILEG

-280 DRMTAVYLRETMNK
+280 DRMTSVYLRETMNK

-323 IKEMLEKKFKKEKV
+323 IKETLETKFGKEKI

-360 NQKNLTEKDFE
+360 NQKNFTEKDFE
-371 SEENVQVNIDG
+371 AEENVQVNING

-406 GKSREVVMA
+406 GKAREVVMA

-429 QVGYNMIIKN
+429 QIGYNMIIKN

-530 MNTKGIMLKEELEKI
+530 MNTKGIMLNEELEKI
-545 KHKVQ
+545 KCKVQ